1 MKQIILIVFIF
12 ILGTSI
18 SVAQDD
24 DCQKI
29 RVGVFF
35 TDLGE
40 NVIDHLNEK
49 YGTKSKQEWID
60 DIDERVVKAL
70 QTNSPELDIFSRRK
84 DENKDPHYIFRYL
97 LNLNI
102 IETKEIIPPIANTTV
117 DPITGWTLTEWSD
130 AVWEEETAFWNC
142 GSLFINSPCYPNYRY
157 ILAIELTKDLELDGA
172 IAKLSQ
178 GMWRLTN
185 LIEESEAKRPVPSR
199 GPQMEIDYEK
209 DYLSILEKED
219 REMEVKVKVKNCK
232 GEYLYSNV
240 ESQPVYFQKDVNRCE
255 IKHVLEC
262 EDRGSYGNNEII
274 LTNKQ
279 YEAKLKY
286 RVKEGTDAS
295 KEKVNLG
302 TCGIGGSS
310 EVWEE
315 GELIIRGLEIK
326 VKPIRRQLFCDETTE
341 IKLTF
346 NETDT
351 EGNEYPVEGK
361 DLEVKITGRE
371 NGSLKAKNG
380 YTTDANGE
388 VILVYKAGSEDRNI
402 HITASFQP
410 EDYPDKVEGKG
421 SITVEPLEYDATIN
435 VRKTY
440 QKTLTTS
447 CRDIVNKT
455 VENHN
460 LTESIQASA
469 TLFLTLTETMDM
481 PVLNQ
486 TWQYFKPNSVTV
498 SSISYNSVENKF
510 SSSEHH
516 ETTVEYNRSVKDQ
529 KLDGEETVKQIP
541 WILVIDNETKKP
553 VKLIPAG
560 FGITYEIFESEVIT
574 SVMFGDWG
582 AKRET
587 KTITRTRLKSFK
599 LGPVGEEVPDPTI
612 KTSDTW
618 IQDYLKKQGV
628 EIPAGVPIPNIS
640 NEETVKQIQPDILVK
655 QGDGISSFG
664 GDGDRRIPKELE
676 CGQQEEQ
683 LHYSWSMS
691 RKRKN
696 Q

>member
-1 MKQIILIVFIF
+1 MKYLFLAVIIIF
-12 ILGTSI
+12 LGA
-18 SVAQDD
+18 SVSFAQDD
-24 DCQKI
+24 DCDKI
-29 RVGVFF
+29 RVGVYFN
-35 TDLGE
+35 DLGE
-40 NVIDHLNEK
+40 NVIEHLNEK

-70 QTNSPELDIFSRRK
+70 QTNSPELDIFSRRQ

-102 IETKEIIPPIANTTV
+102 IETNEIIPPIASTRV
-117 DPITGWTLTEWSD
+117 DPITGWTLTEWSE

-185 LIEESEAKRPVPSR
+185 LIEESEAKRPVPAR

-255 IKHVLEC
+255 IKHVLDC
-262 EDRGSYGNNEII
+262 EDRGSYGNNEVV

-286 RVKEGTDAS
+286 KVKEGIDAS

-315 GELIIRGLEIK
+315 GKLIIRGLEIK
-326 VKPIRRQLFCDETTE
+326 VKPNRNQITCDESTE

-346 NETDT
+346 SETDPD
-351 EGNEYPVEGK
+351 GNEYPIEGK
-361 DLEVKITGRE
+361 DLEVKITGRV

-380 YTTDANGE
+380 YSTDANGE

-410 EDYPDKVEGKG
+410 EDYPEKVEGKG
-421 SITVEPLEYDATIN
+421 SITVKPVEYEARLIITKNLNRVLQTNREDVKKENVNHRQLNETIN
-435 VRKTY
+435 
-440 QKTLTTS
+440 
-447 CRDIVNKT
+447 
-455 VENHN
+455 
-460 LTESIQASA
+460 ASA
-469 TLFLTLTETMDM
+469 TVYLKLIQTQEMPLFD
-481 PVLNQ
+481 Q
-486 TWQYFKPNSVTV
+486 TWEYYQPIQV
-498 SSISYNSVENKF
+498 SISSFNCNYKETKHMSTPDSETHVDITRITTTNKI
-510 SSSEHH
+510 E
-516 ETTVEYNRSVKDQ
+516 
-529 KLDGEETVKQIP
+529 GEEYISQFPP
-541 WILVIDNETKKP
+541 WMLVIDNESEKA

-560 FGITYEIFESEVIT
+560 YAIEYEYNETEIVESSGKDTKESSSTTKQGKKTFE
-574 SVMFGDWG
+574 
-582 AKRET
+582 
-587 KTITRTRLKSFK
+587 
-599 LGPVGEEVPDPTI
+599 LGPVGEKGPDPTA
-612 KTSDTW
+612 KKSDTW
-618 IQDYLKKQGV
+618 IQDYLTAQGV

-640 NEETVKQIQPDILVK
+640 NEETVKEIQPDILVSS
-655 QGDGISSFG
+655 GDGKTSFG
-664 GDGDRRIPKELE
+664 GRGERLIDKKLEYGFERINLNYYWNMTRNTK
-676 CGQQEEQ
+676 
-683 LHYSWSMS
+683 
-691 RKRKN
+691 K
-696 Q
+696 